1 MERFPPTSAVTDLPI
16 TLEPLMWV
24 SFPDVIVTASEP
36 TRVVP
41 VCVVSFVLF
50 FCFAA
55 LALASKPSIPPPA
68 TLILAPTDQP
78 LL

>member
-55 LALASKPSIPPPA
+55 LALASKPNLPR
-68 TLILAPTDQP
+68 QQH
-78 LL
+78 